1 MGRGADTQDLFA
13 YEKSV
18 ICRCETMYDAPFE
31 NSKRG
36 LHVLGR
42 QEIEA

>member
-1 MGRGADTQDLFA
+1 MQDLFA

-18 ICRCETMYDAPFE
+18 ICRCETMYDASFE
-31 NSKRG
+31 NLKRG

-42 QEIEA
+42 QAIEA